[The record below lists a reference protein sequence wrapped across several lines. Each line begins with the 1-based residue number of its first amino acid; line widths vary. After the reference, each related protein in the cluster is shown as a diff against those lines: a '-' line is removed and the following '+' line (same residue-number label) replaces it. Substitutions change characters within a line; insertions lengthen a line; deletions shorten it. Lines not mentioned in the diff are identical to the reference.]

1 MKPKVTRVGTRQ
13 IVEVRLI
20 NEIIIQ
26 TTALGAG
33 TGQILFDCWLFFAV
47 AGVAHRVL
55 VVRSRVPIQRKATM
69 KDDNCYVVR
78 VTVAMAP
85 KVSGGLA
92 AIEEEIREEEPSLT
106 VTSLA
111 FDPAVIDGWP
121 IPCRIDNRWY
131 VVAGS

>member
-1 MKPKVTRVGTRQ
+1 
-13 IVEVRLI
+13 
-20 NEIIIQ
+20 
-26 TTALGAG
+26 
-33 TGQILFDCWLFFAV
+33 
-47 AGVAHRVL
+47 
-55 VVRSRVPIQRKATM
+55 M

-131 VVAGS
+131 VGGRVVAEIRGEIAEQSTDCIVLMGDKQLFAGSIDDWWYMMFEHLKSRVRQAQN